1 MLSPRLFHRTLLQVA
16 LLLGSFF
23 QEYEQGC
30 VCSHALSDVRARMP
44 SIRSLT
50 LKASL
55 IKRLRGGSDGHES
68 VLGDASMADSEAGS
82 AGWDD
87 QSSSVPEITIP
98 LVSGDKD
105 ESASFVAKRGPK
117 ILRDATSLK
126 RNTEIRPPV
135 E

>member
-1 MLSPRLFHRTLLQVA
+1 MLSSRHFPRTLLQVA
-16 LLLGSFF
+16 LVLGSFF

-30 VCSHALSDVRARMP
+30 VCSHALSNFRARKP
-44 SIRSLT
+44 GIRPT
-50 LKASL
+50 FKASL
-55 IKRLRGGSDGHES
+55 ITRLRGGSDAHES

-87 QSSSVPEITIP
+87 QSSSVPEIAIP
-98 LVSGDKD
+98 ILPGDKD
-105 ESASFVAKRGPK
+105 ESASFVAKRGSK
-117 ILRDATSLK
+117 IQRDASALK